1 MNVVKL
7 LGLFLTLGGMAAL
20 IFAVVELLD
29 GEGFGSRPAWIAG
42 VLGVIFFFGGLRL
55 LTSPGAR

>member
-1 MNVVKL
+1 MNVVKG

-29 GEGFGSRPAWIAG
+29 GEGFGSRAAWIAG
-42 VLGVIFFFGGLRL
+42 VLGVIFFYAGIRL
-55 LTSPGAR
+55 LTSGGAK